1 MPAPD
6 ALAEARRLVGWSRV
20 ELDESA
26 QTVRLPGPGMR
37 LDLGGIA
44 KGYILQ
50 KALATLRDHGVTVAM
65 IDAGGDIVAGDPP
78 RRSGGWRIQFSAGC
92 EVRSV
97 EVLLRNGALAT
108 SGATAQFV
116 EIDGARY
123 SHVMDPRTGLGL
135 TSHRTVHVRA
145 PDGATAD
152 AWATALGVLGP
163 VRAQR
168 VRVPADVTFCFVN
181 SS

>member
-1 MPAPD
+1 MQVLMLAC
-6 ALAEARRLVGWSRV
+6 ALAAGAGDRLTLDAVSLINLANEVEAAAVTLH
-20 ELDESA
+20 SA
-26 QTVRLPGPGMR
+26 TNSVR
-37 LDLGGIA
+37 
-44 KGYILQ
+44 Q
-50 KALATLRDHGVTVAM
+50 
-65 IDAGGDIVAGDPP
+65 IDAGADIVAVDPP
-78 RRSGGWRIQFSAGC
+78 RRSDGSRVALNVPCSDGTAFSDI
-92 EVRSV
+92 
-97 EVLLRNGALAT
+97 RNEAFAT